1 MRRGTQVNIQELLT
15 AIDDL
20 SPEELERLKAHIT
33 EREQSTRPMRTQE
46 EWLSVID
53 QAVDVFWGDSSPEEI
68 QALAAAMSTK
78 QIDPRAWLDDEA

>member
-1 MRRGTQVNIQELLT
+1 VNIQELLT

-20 SPEELERLKAHIT
+20 SPEELERLKARIT

-53 QAVDVFWGDSSPEEI
+53 QAVDAFWGDSSPEEI
-68 QALAAAMSTK
+68 QTLAAAMSTK
-78 QIDPRAWLDDEA
+78 QIDPRAWLDDEV

>member
-1 MRRGTQVNIQELLT
+1 MNIQELLT

-20 SPEELERLKAHIT
+20 SPEELERLKARIT

-53 QAVDVFWGDSSPEEI
+53 QAVDAFWGDSSPEEI
-68 QALAAAMSTK
+68 QTLAGAMNTK
-78 QIDPRAWLDDEA
+78 QIDPCAWLDDEA